1 MLTKLGRRDHEPRE
15 EQALYGDHDNDNE
28 YGKTSQPRYETMKS
42 KILSGIIALAYLVGT
57 YIATDA
63 DTMWKVGLF
72 LILPLACIWFSDAMG
87 GYTGVGMGR
96 GAITSTTPGCL
107 VAFGGWLLL
116 LLPLII
122 AIVMSLTGSQ

>member
-1 MLTKLGRRDHEPRE
+1 MPTRGRVAKTLSVSVRDE
-15 EQALYGDHDNDNE
+15 
-28 YGKTSQPRYETMKS
+28 KMKS
-42 KILSGIIALAYLVGT
+42 RILSGIIAVAYLVGA
-57 YIATDA
+57 YFAADA
-63 DTMWKVGLF
+63 ETMWKVGLF

-116 LLPLII
+116 LLPVII
-122 AIVMSLTGSQ
+122 ATVMALSGNA

>member
-1 MLTKLGRRDHEPRE
+1 M
-15 EQALYGDHDNDNE
+15 
-28 YGKTSQPRYETMKS
+28 TSR
-42 KILSGIIALAYLVGT
+42 IISGLIALAYLVGAYVSDGIET
-57 YIATDA
+57 A
-63 DTMWKVGLF
+63 WKVGLF
-72 LILPLACIWFSDAMG
+72 LILPLACIWFSDTMG

-122 AIVMSLTGSQ
+122 AAITAFGGAG

>member
-1 MLTKLGRRDHEPRE
+1 
-15 EQALYGDHDNDNE
+15 
-28 YGKTSQPRYETMKS
+28 MKS
-42 KILSGIIALAYLVGT
+42 RLISGIIGLVYLVGAYLAFDGET
-57 YIATDA
+57 AF
-63 DTMWKVGLF
+63 KVGIF

-116 LLPLII
+116 FLPV
-122 AIVMSLTGSQ
+122 IVGVIVALSDNN